1 MKKTVILTIALM
13 LAAGLAHAQAITV
26 TIASGQSLSP
36 VVNLATAGIT
46 NYGSHSVISE
56 IIPPAA
62 LDATSYY
69 VVIETCTTAAGSSCW
84 IPYDANG
91 NMERFVI
98 TGGATPT
105 GSIQLDPQIT
115 AGKWYIKLL
124 VTNSSNVAVAQAGG
138 ARSFILFV
146 RPL

>member
-1 MKKTVILTIALM
+1 MKKTLLTIALM
-13 LAAGLAHAQAITV
+13 LAAGLVHAQAITV

-69 VVIETCTTAAGSSCW
+69 VVIETCTTPAGSSC
-84 IPYDANG
+84 
-91 NMERFVI
+91 
-98 TGGATPT
+98 
-105 GSIQLDPQIT
+105 
-115 AGKWYIKLL
+115 
-124 VTNSSNVAVAQAGG
+124 
-138 ARSFILFV
+138 
-146 RPL
+146 